1 MLKTFLSSTLDSSP
15 QTCYNIQ
22 VINKRPMEIDR
33 DDLVDLKHLQ
43 EDIAE
48 HYCDESLISGE
59 LYWECV
65 ETLAQIKLMELR
77 GEVVLT
83 D

>member
-1 MLKTFLSSTLDSSP
+1 
-15 QTCYNIQ
+15 
-22 VINKRPMEIDR
+22 MEIDR

-48 HYCDESLISGE
+48 HYCDDTRIGGE

>member
-1 MLKTFLSSTLDSSP
+1 M
-15 QTCYNIQ
+15 Q
-22 VINKRPMEIDR
+22 INR
-33 DDLVDLKHLQ
+33 DDLVALKHLQ

-48 HYCDESLISGE
+48 HYCDDTRVSGE
-59 LYWECV
+59 TYWECV
-65 ETLAQIKLMELR
+65 ATLAEIKLMELS